1 MFLFPLQYHPDTNP
15 DSTKL
20 HTKFVAVN
28 EAYSVLS
35 KPNLRQVYD
44 AELANK
50 ERQDMYNYGGIK
62 TNAPQE
68 RV

>member
-1 MFLFPLQYHPDTNP
+1 MQYHPDTNP
-15 DSTKL
+15 DSPEL
-20 HTKFVAVN
+20 HKKIVAVN

-35 KPNLRQVYD
+35 KPHLRQVYD
-44 AELANK
+44 TELATK
-50 ERQDMYNYGGIK
+50 ERQNMYNYGGIR